1 MPKAVLAASAGP
13 DQGNGRGKPGMKK
26 GKFALLLHAHLPYV
40 RHPEHSD
47 FLEEDWFYEAIAETY
62 VPLLR
67 IFERLMHDGAPV
79 RLTMSLTPT
88 LCAMMEDPLL
98 QERAAR
104 HLDRSVELSESEVHR
119 TRGDRS
125 LNELAH
131 FYRDRLTA
139 VRDDFEARGRRL
151 VPSFRALQDAGFLEI
166 ITCAATHGF
175 LPLMADYPEA
185 IRAQLLVARD
195 YHTRLFGRPPAG
207 IWLPECAYFPGLE
220 TFLREADLKW
230 FVLDAHGLMFGRPQP
245 RMAIYAPCYTPE
257 GPAAF
262 ARDRDSSRQVW
273 SQEEGYPGDPAYRD
287 FYRDIGYDLSLDY
300 LRPFLGSDGQRK
312 FTGLKYHR
320 ITGRTPHKEVYH
332 RPWATAAADAHAG
345 DFLANRIRQFEPLCR
360 DLPVEPLLL
369 SPYDAELFG
378 HWWFEG
384 PEWLDL
390 FLRKA
395 AYDQDVFD
403 FTTPSEYLAGHEV
416 LQVVQ
421 PCASS
426 WGNRGYWEVWLDQ
439 SNAWIYPHLHAAA
452 RRMTDMA
459 RAHAKTRAKW
469 RQETLQ
475 QMARELLLAQSS
487 DWAFLMRT
495 GTAKDYAAKRTKD
508 HLLRFNRLHE
518 NLQAG
523 RPDADFLAACRE
535 RDNIFPDIE
544 WRHYV

>member
-1 MPKAVLAASAGP
+1 
-13 DQGNGRGKPGMKK
+13 MKK

-40 RHPEHSD
+40 RHPEHGD

-67 IFERLMHDGAPV
+67 IFERLVADRAPV
-79 RLTMSLTPT
+79 KLTMSITPT
-88 LCAMMEDPLL
+88 LAAMMEDPLL

-104 HLDRSVELSESEVHR
+104 HLERSVALAESEVRR
-119 TRGDRS
+119 TAGHEETNRLARFYLDRFRG
-125 LNELAH
+125 A
-131 FYRDRLTA
+131 RDYFA
-139 VRDDFEARGRRL
+139 ARRRRL
-151 VPSFRALQDAGFLEI
+151 IPAFRELQDAGFLEV

-175 LPLMADYPEA
+175 LPLMADYPES
-185 IRAQLLVARD
+185 IRAQLMVARD
-195 YHTRLFGRPPAG
+195 YHTKLFGRAPAG
-207 IWLPECAYFPGLE
+207 IWLPECAYFPGIE
-220 TFLREADLKW
+220 KFLREADLKW

-245 RMAIYAPCYTPE
+245 RFAIYAPCYTPE
-257 GPAAF
+257 GPAVF

-287 FYRDIGYDLSLDY
+287 FYRDIGYDLPVEY
-300 LRPFLGSDGQRK
+300 LRPFLGADGQRK

-320 ITGRTPHKEVYH
+320 ITGRTENKQLYH
-332 RPWATAAADAHAG
+332 RPWAESAADAHAAN
-345 DFLANRIRQFEPLCR
+345 FLANRLKQFEPLCAEMP
-360 DLPVEPLLL
+360 LEPLVV

-384 PEWLDL
+384 PEFLDL

-395 AYDQDVFD
+395 AYDQQMFE
-403 FTTPSEYLAGHEV
+403 FTTPSAYLAEHEV

-426 WGNRGYWEVWLDQ
+426 WGNKGYWEVWLDQ

-459 RAHAKTRAKW
+459 RRNEKTRTAWKK
-469 RQETLQ
+469 ETLQ

-495 GTAKDYAAKRTKD
+495 GTAKDYAARRTKD
-508 HLLRFNRLHE
+508 HLLRFNRLHDM
-518 NLQAG
+518 LQG
-523 RPDADFLAACRE
+523 GKPDKDFLAACQD
-535 RDNIFPDIE
+535 RDNIFPDLE
-544 WRHYV
+544 WRYYV